1 MSQFDE
7 TWQIFALRKKHLL
20 QSAGKLLFF
29 ICSLREHV
37 FNVFFMNV
45 SGCFAEAAYNS
56 NSGHNALEPPPAPP
70 PEQQQ
75 VPPPPPP
82 PLGRN
87 DPYFDPLTQR
97 NVTALVGKSAYL
109 TCRVR
114 NLGNKTVSIDYVVY
128 QNKF

>member
-1 MSQFDE
+1 MKFC
-7 TWQIFALRKKHLL
+7 IY
-20 QSAGKLLFF
+20 
-29 ICSLREHV
+29 SLRIM
-37 FNVFFMNV
+37 FLTKLFINV

-114 NLGNKTVSIDYVVY
+114 NLGNKTVSNIFVDFMPCFTILSLLYIY
-128 QNKF
+128 QKHGHFGISCGVSTS